1 MESPVSRANLVP
13 QGIFSLASQKLRR
26 MVNQP
31 LKALRGRRSMNKQS
45 VESVNELKIE
55 DLDFQTMP
63 AGTTSVIHPGVLGF
77 LVFVII
83 FS

>member
-1 MESPVSRANLVP
+1 
-13 QGIFSLASQKLRR
+13 
-26 MVNQP
+26 
-31 LKALRGRRSMNKQS
+31 MNK
-45 VESVNELKIE
+45 ESVGSITELKIE
-55 DLDFQTMP
+55 DLHFQTMP

>member
-1 MESPVSRANLVP
+1 
-13 QGIFSLASQKLRR
+13 
-26 MVNQP
+26 
-31 LKALRGRRSMNKQS
+31 MNKQS